1 VEALVVIDLHSHTC
15 TTEIIG
21 LLGGHIYP
29 GSDKSPA
36 TLSIEAAQP
45 CRSQATNHQ
54 CEMCP
59 SKIFFSADQ
68 ITLHKNLTVIFLLL
82 QFHKQKAVRS
92 YDRAV
97 LKL

>member
-1 VEALVVIDLHSHTC
+1 MEALVVIDLHSHTC

-59 SKIFFSADQ
+59 SKIFFFSADQ
-68 ITLHKNLTVIFLLL
+68 ITLHKN
-82 QFHKQKAVRS
+82 
-92 YDRAV
+92 
-97 LKL
+97 

>member
-1 VEALVVIDLHSHTC
+1 MEALIVIDLHSHTC

-59 SKIFFSADQ
+59 SKIFFSSADQ
-68 ITLHKNLTVIFLLL
+68 IALHKIVIYLLL